1 VIFSWL
7 GLLRFL
13 ILRPSRCSG
22 KQMCTSQ
29 FTRNFLTFVNA
40 TAIAYGRK
48 IDQSLR
54 ILVACNS
61 SRFYK
66 RQKIASTRPETQPS
80 QAHHGCSRSDRSI
93 ALDASTCC
101 SREMSAHG
109 PTDQLISALE
119 ESLVLSRTQGK
130 DLPSI
135 QQLSSSIHLNQQC
148 PQNHPNNHP
157 HKARRRITNPSS
169 PRPPRVQNS

>member
-1 VIFSWL
+1 MLLLLASSWWIACFFRDIFLAGITAIPNSSAIPVL
-7 GLLRFL
+7 GKADVHYR
-13 ILRPSRCSG
+13 
-22 KQMCTSQ
+22 SQ
-29 FTRNFLTFVNA
+29 F
-40 TAIAYGRK
+40 
-48 IDQSLR
+48 
-54 ILVACNS
+54 
-61 SRFYK
+61 
-66 RQKIASTRPETQPS
+66 TRPETQPS
-80 QAHHGCSRSDRSI
+80 QAHHGCSRYDRSI